1 MGLSRAGKLI
11 LKCPVPSAY
20 LHQQDGIFFFV
31 PPLTMGLVGAVGYL
45 CFGNRIYSPSI
56 KDIFFAVVTGSVV
69 MFLFSLLTRFLTKYT
84 AVTFFAENGISM
96 MVGRSAAFSAYKN
109 IVECRITPTKSGNT
123 TFYVL
128 CFTLMESDDAFSR
141 FFVSQVKTV
150 AVAENML
157 EPVLQILRDKGV
169 KVVEA
174 P

>member
-20 LHQQDGIFFFV
+20 LHQRDGIFFFV

-69 MFLFSLLTRFLTKYT
+69 MFLLSLLTRFLTKYT

-96 MVGRSAAFSAYKN
+96 MVGRSAA
-109 IVECRITPTKSGNT
+109 
-123 TFYVL
+123 
-128 CFTLMESDDAFSR
+128 
-141 FFVSQVKTV
+141 
-150 AVAENML
+150 
-157 EPVLQILRDKGV
+157 
-169 KVVEA
+169 
-174 P
+174 